1 MMTSSINFSVAKLLD
16 PANRDVAEQ
25 FNKAAGDYED
35 GLFSFDNT
43 YNHIMLSVMFGSDPE
58 NGIWDAACSVDL
70 ERNLFI
76 VVGKEGC
83 SGFGATITAYFDIEG
98 TLVEYEI
105 KGTGFQE
112 SLEELVKTLRVD
124 LFFVEPRTEEN
135 ETAIYRKFKDVI
147 EE

>member
-1 MMTSSINFSVAKLLD
+1 MMPSSINFSVAKLLN
-16 PANRDVAEQ
+16 PANRAVAEQ
-25 FNKAAGDYED
+25 FNKAASDYED

-43 YNHIMLSVMFGSDPE
+43 YNHIMLSVMFDSDPE

-70 ERNLFI
+70 ERNLFV
-76 VVGKEGC
+76 VVGMEGC
-83 SGFGATITAYFDIEG
+83 SGFGATVTACFDAEG
-98 TLVEYEI
+98 TLVDYEI

-124 LFFVEPRTEEN
+124 LFFVEPRTGDN
-135 ETAIYRKFKDVI
+135 ETAIYRAFKDVI